1 MAKNGLGRGLG
12 ALIKETPVVE
22 ETPVLAKGA
31 VTELKIVDVEP
42 NKGQPRKD
50 FDEEALEA
58 LCESIK
64 EHGVIQ
70 PILVIKS
77 NNGFYKI
84 IAGERRWRAAKMAG
98 LKTIPVIIKEYDD
111 VKAYEVSLIENLQ
124 REDLNPIEE
133 SLGYK
138 KLIDEFSLTQEQISK
153 RVSKSRSAVANSLRL
168 LSLPDEVI
176 KLVEDKK
183 LSTGHAKVLLSAT
196 DKNFIIETA
205 KFVCE
210 KQISVRELE
219 KIIKLES
226 KPEKEPK
233 KEDLN
238 LKLAILELEK
248 RASELIG
255 SKVKISSGKNKGK
268 IEIEYYGNDDL
279 ERILKRFES

>member
-1 MAKNGLGRGLG
+1 MAKGLGRGLG
-12 ALIKETPVVE
+12 ALIKENPVVE
-22 ETPVLAKGA
+22 EVSTPAANGS

-58 LCESIK
+58 LSESIK

-77 NNGFYKI
+77 ENGFYKL

-98 LKTIPVIIKEYDD
+98 LKKIPAIIKDYDD
-111 VKAYEVSLIENLQ
+111 VKVYEVSLIENLQ

-168 LSLPDEVI
+168 LTLPDEVVRLI
-176 KLVEDKK
+176 EDKK
-183 LSTGHAKVLLSAT
+183 LSTGHAKVLLSAN
-196 DKNFIIETA
+196 DKKFIVETA
-205 KFVCE
+205 KLVVE
-210 KQISVRELE
+210 KQISVRDLE
-219 KIIKLES
+219 KIIKLEG
-226 KPEKEPK
+226 KPQPKEK

-238 LKLAILELEK
+238 LKLAIMELEK
-248 RASELIG
+248 TASELIG
-255 SKVKISSGKNKGK
+255 SKVKISGGKNKGK

-279 ERILKRFES
+279 ERIINLLKK

>member
-58 LCESIK
+58 LSESIK

-138 KLIDEFSLTQEQISK
+138 KLIDEFSLTQEQIAK

-205 KFVCE
+205 KLVCE

-279 ERILKRFES
+279 ERILKRLES

>member
-1 MAKNGLGRGLG
+1 MAKGLGRGLG
-12 ALIKETPVVE
+12 ALIKENPVVE
-22 ETPVLAKGA
+22 EVSTSVANGS

-58 LCESIK
+58 LSESIK

-77 NNGFYKI
+77 ENGFYKL

-98 LKTIPVIIKEYDD
+98 LKKIPAIIKDYDD

-168 LSLPDEVI
+168 LTLPDEVVRLI
-176 KLVEDKK
+176 EDKK
-183 LSTGHAKVLLSAT
+183 LSTGHAKVLLSAN
-196 DKNFIIETA
+196 DKKFIVETA
-205 KFVCE
+205 KLVVE
-210 KQISVRELE
+210 KQISVRDLE
-219 KIIKLES
+219 KIIKLEG
-226 KPEKEPK
+226 KPQPKEK

-238 LKLAILELEK
+238 LKLAIMELEK
-248 RASELIG
+248 TASELIG
-255 SKVKISSGKNKGK
+255 SKVKISGGKNKGK

-279 ERILKRFES
+279 ERIINLLKK

>member
-1 MAKNGLGRGLG
+1 MAKGLGRGLG
-12 ALIKETPVVE
+12 ALIKENPVIE
-22 ETPVLAKGA
+22 EAVATVPNGA

-58 LCESIK
+58 LSESIK

-98 LKTIPVIIKEYDD
+98 LKKIPAIIKEYDD

-138 KLIDEFSLTQEQISK
+138 KLIDEFLLTQEQIAK

-168 LSLPDEVI
+168 LTLPDEVVGLI
-176 KLVEDKK
+176 EDKK
-183 LSTGHAKVLLSAT
+183 LSTGHAKVLLSAS
-196 DKNFIIETA
+196 DKKFIIETA
-205 KFVCE
+205 KMVVE

-219 KIIKLES
+219 KIIKLEN
-226 KPEKEPK
+226 KPQPKEK

-248 RASELIG
+248 RASEMIG
-255 SKVKISSGKNKGK
+255 SKVKISGGKNKGK
-268 IEIEYYGNDDL
+268 IEIEYFGNDDL
-279 ERILKRFES
+279 ERIINLLGK

>member
-1 MAKNGLGRGLG
+1 MAKGLGRGLG
-12 ALIKETPVVE
+12 ALIKESPVIE
-22 ETPVLAKGA
+22 ETVTATPNGI

-58 LCESIK
+58 LSASIK

-77 NNGFYKI
+77 KNGFYKI

-98 LKTIPVIIKEYDD
+98 LKKIPAIIKEYDD

-138 KLIDEFSLTQEQISK
+138 KLIDEFSLTQEQIAK

-168 LSLPDEVI
+168 LTLPDEVVSLI
-176 KLVEDKK
+176 EDKK
-183 LSTGHAKVLLSAT
+183 LSTGHAKVLLSAS
-196 DKNFIIETA
+196 DKKFIVETA
-205 KFVCE
+205 KLVAE

-219 KIIKLES
+219 KIIKLEGR
-226 KPEKEPK
+226 PRPKEK

-248 RASELIG
+248 TASELIG
-255 SKVKISSGKNKGK
+255 SKVKISGGKNKGK

-279 ERILKRFES
+279 ERIINLLKK

>member
-1 MAKNGLGRGLG
+1 MAKGLGRGLG
-12 ALIKETPVVE
+12 ALIKENPVVE
-22 ETPVLAKGA
+22 EVSTPVANGS

-58 LCESIK
+58 LSESIK

-77 NNGFYKI
+77 ENGFYKL

-98 LKTIPVIIKEYDD
+98 LKKIPAIIKDYDD

-168 LSLPDEVI
+168 LTLPDEVVRLI
-176 KLVEDKK
+176 EDKK
-183 LSTGHAKVLLSAT
+183 LSTGHAKVLLSAN
-196 DKNFIIETA
+196 DKKFIVETA
-205 KFVCE
+205 KLVVE
-210 KQISVRELE
+210 KQISVRDLE
-219 KIIKLES
+219 KIVKLEG
-226 KPEKEPK
+226 KPQPKEK

-238 LKLAILELEK
+238 LKLAIMELEK
-248 RASELIG
+248 TASELIG
-255 SKVKISSGKNKGK
+255 SKVKISGGKNKGK

-279 ERILKRFES
+279 ERIINLLKK

>member
-1 MAKNGLGRGLG
+1 MAKGLGRGLG
-12 ALIKETPVVE
+12 ALIKENPVIE
-22 ETPVLAKGA
+22 EAVVSSSNGA
-31 VTELKIVDVEP
+31 VTELNIVDVEP

-58 LCESIK
+58 LSESIR

-77 NNGFYKI
+77 KGGFYKI

-98 LKTIPVIIKEYDD
+98 LKKIPVIIKEYDD

-138 KLIDEFSLTQEQISK
+138 KLIDEFSLTQEQIAK

-168 LSLPDEVI
+168 LTLPEEVI
-176 KLVEDKK
+176 QLIEEKK
-183 LSTGHAKVLLSAT
+183 LSTGHAKVLLSAS
-196 DKNFIIETA
+196 DKKFIVETA
-205 KFVCE
+205 KLVVE

-219 KIIKLES
+219 KIIKLEN
-226 KPEKEPK
+226 KPEPKPK

-248 RASELIG
+248 RASEMIG
-255 SKVKISSGKNKGK
+255 SKVKISGGKNKGK

-279 ERILKRFES
+279 ERIINLIGK